1 MEAWPLYSD
10 MSPHWLFGAW
20 GSMTAKATDR
30 GQVISG
36 EFHTDGEKYI
46 FTLGG
51 TPLSGIGNTPGAAF
65 DDLMRVTEQ
74 AGDLPYRLRELAREQ
89 TAAAERASL
98 IRLIGAI
105 LVGLTIAGGMLGGA
119 MVLAP
124 QVIADV
130 VDTINAKTQN
140 PT

>member
-1 MEAWPLYSD
+1 
-10 MSPHWLFGAW
+10 
-20 GSMTAKATDR
+20 MTVNATNKGKVIG
-30 GQVISG
+30 GQ
-36 EFHTDGEKYI
+36 FHTDGEKFI
-46 FTLGG
+46 FTLAD
-51 TPLSGIGNTPGAAF
+51 TPLSGIGNSPAAAF

-74 AGDLPYRLRELAREQ
+74 AGDLPDRLRELAREQ
-89 TAAAERASL
+89 AGAAERASL

-119 MVLAP
+119 LVLAP

-140 PT
+140 PE

>member
-1 MEAWPLYSD
+1 
-10 MSPHWLFGAW
+10 
-20 GSMTAKATDR
+20 MTANATDR
-30 GQVISG
+30 GRVVRG

-46 FTLGG
+46 FTLAG

-74 AGDLPYRLRELAREQ
+74 AGDLPDRLRELAREQ
-89 TAAAERASL
+89 AGASERASL
-98 IRLIGAI
+98 IRLFGAI
-105 LVGLTIAGGMLGGA
+105 LAGLTIAGGMLGGA

-130 VDTINAKTQN
+130 VDTVNARTQD
-140 PT
+140 PA